1 MVSNTLAF
9 EPLPEHDG
17 LIEDIVTELPEST
30 YRNLP
35 LASEVVVACLRRVLD
50 ARRDRRPRAINQWI
64 DLALAQP
71 SAEDLLACLDATI
84 ARLARDAKDSA
95 NHIKELDFLH
105 RIRREAVSHL
115 DEIGAR
121 KRVDAVIT
129 DETHRLADGLV
140 AMVGMYDQRLAEH
153 LNVVGD
159 LAERLAM
166 SLGLSPN
173 DTAKVKLA
181 GRLHDVG
188 KVAVSR
194 SILLKPM
201 QLTNEEWEQ
210 VRLHPQHGANILGAI
225 PALEPI
231 ARIVEAHHERI
242 DGQGYPYQRQA
253 YEIPM
258 EARIV
263 AIVDAFDAMTT
274 PRPYSRPR
282 TLHDACAELLNC
294 AGTQFDG
301 EYVDAF
307 VELIGYRRRTAAVGT
322 R

>member
-1 MVSNTLAF
+1 MVSNALAL
-9 EPLPEHDG
+9 EVTTGQDA
-17 LIEDIVTELPEST
+17 LIEDIVTSLPEST

-35 LASEVVVACLRRVLD
+35 LASEVVIACLRRVSD
-50 ARRDRRPRAINQWI
+50 ARRDGRPRAIQQWI
-64 DLALAQP
+64 DLAMQQP
-71 SAEDLLACLDATI
+71 TAEDLLACLDATI
-84 ARLARDAKDSA
+84 ARLAREAKGSA

-115 DEIGAR
+115 DELGAR
-121 KRVDAVIT
+121 QRVDAVIT

-159 LAERLAM
+159 LAERLAT
-166 SLGLSPN
+166 SLGLGPN
-173 DTAKVKLA
+173 EAAKVKLA

-194 SILLKPM
+194 TILLKPM
-201 QLTNEEWEQ
+201 QLTSEEWEQ
-210 VRLHPQHGANILGAI
+210 VKLHPQHGANILGAI

-231 ARIVEAHHERI
+231 AKIIEAHHERM
-242 DGQGYPYQRQA
+242 DGRGYPYQRQA
-253 YEIPM
+253 YEIPP
-258 EARIV
+258 ESRIV

-282 TLHDACAELLNC
+282 TLHDACAELLDC
-294 AGTQFDG
+294 AGSQFDAD
-301 EYVDAF
+301 YVEAF
-307 VELIGYRRRTAAVGT
+307 VDLIGFRRRGVVVS